1 MMDSSDI
8 GFVFHDKPV
17 EHPIEISTIAHGAF
31 EMPPGAADW
40 RVGASRT
47 FDEDTILLSM
57 MPHMHL
63 RGKSATYTAFYPD
76 GTSDVLLDV
85 PEYDFNWQTQYDLA
99 VNKLLPAGTRIEMDL
114 HYDNSVEKAEQIG
127 FNPNRPVHFGGPTT
141 DEMDLAWITIAPA
154 EPISGD

>member
-1 MMDSSDI
+1 MDQQGMHYHKEAGPGTGMMDSSDI

-31 EMPPGAADW
+31 ELPPDTDNW

-63 RGKSATYTAFYPD
+63 RGKAAKYTAFYPD

-85 PEYDFNWQTQYDLA
+85 PEYDYYGTGILPPVRSGVMLMKYQYVA
-99 VNKLLPAGTRIEMDL
+99 K
-114 HYDNSVEKAEQIG
+114 
-127 FNPNRPVHFGGPTT
+127 
-141 DEMDLAWITIAPA
+141 
-154 EPISGD
+154 